1 MSVFASTFAFSDEV
15 ISMIQL
21 SARYSSQFKIRLDQ
35 PLSIFNYVLHD
46 ILIKFISALRNR
58 NISCSSHVHSIAGYA
73 LFETILSVYMEAFV
87 CLIID
92 KAPYCIYAL
101 AYLTMF

>member
-21 SARYSSQFKIRLDQ
+21 SARYSSQFK
-35 PLSIFNYVLHD
+35 LSIFNYVLHD

-58 NISCSSHVHSIAGYA
+58 NTSCSSHVHSIAGYA
-73 LFETILSVYMEAFV
+73 LFETIISVYMEAFV

-92 KAPYCIYAL
+92 KAYYCIYVL